1 MLDNVIL
8 SYLWQQARELAR
20 FNYNDDHGF
29 SAEDRWN
36 WEEADKHERED
47 YMWDAFT
54 KLEKEYEKKENMNNM
69 KRESKYMKE
78 IYESFNNVTNENNTY
93 KKENETMTNT
103 NTTNNGKTFKR
114 TCKEVRM
121 QILAEAGQDTSK
133 YFNLSLNNVPVG
145 IPVQVNIGG
154 MMYDLTPCN
163 VETDEHFDE
172 VCKNILDNGFVF
184 NRRTDGRFVVAQTFK
199 MLNAISFNSKTRQCE
214 DGWDACLRN
223 EYGYMYQFEMMKDE
237 LKRLA
242 KMERD
247 NDPEFARLSRFFTKE
262 VVIKTCEHYIKQLK
276 KHVDGLTYDE
286 TGKKRKL
293 KKHRGMEYIHLS
305 GIAGQDYRGN
315 VHVKDLDIVYS
326 PLNKYLYNM
335 RNCKTYKDLHEELCD
350 FMKFMP
356 ELNFDTP
363 KCGAWKDAFKAKGAY
378 VTLLNIIK
386 FHGVTINPEMDVY
399 RNINYVEDFAKT
411 HRNELWRLHTL
422 LKSVIEINNFDLKK
436 SIESQKK

>member
-1 MLDNVIL
+1 MLEKLNDNIIL
-8 SYLWQQARELAR
+8 SYLWQKAQKLAELQYEEENGIGTWLYADK
-20 FNYNDDHGF
+20 YEKEDYTF
-29 SAEDRWN
+29 SA
-36 WEEADKHERED
+36 
-47 YMWDAFT
+47 YM
-54 KLEKEYEKKENMNNM
+54 KLQKKENENM
-69 KRESKYMKE
+69 MRDSKGRFCKATE
-78 IYESFNNVTNENNTY
+78 NTNNVTNANNTY

-103 NTTNNGKTFKR
+103 NTTNNATRKSN
-114 TCKEVRM
+114 KEIRM
-121 QILAEAGQDTSK
+121 QILADNGVDTSK
-133 YFNLSLNNVPVG
+133 FFNLSLSNIPVG
-145 IPVQVNIGG
+145 TPVKFNIGG
-154 MMYDLTPCN
+154 MMYDLTPS
-163 VETDEHFDE
+163 VSEGWDHFDE
-172 VCKNILDNGFVF
+172 IVNDILDNGFVF
-184 NRRTDGRFVVAQTFK
+184 NRRTDGRFVVAQTFQ
-199 MLNAISFNSKTRQCE
+199 MLNGKSWNSKTRKE
-214 DGWDACLRN
+214 EYGWDAYLRN

-242 KMERD
+242 RMEQD

-350 FMKFMP
+350 FMKVMP

-399 RNINYVEDFAKT
+399 RSINYVEDFAKT